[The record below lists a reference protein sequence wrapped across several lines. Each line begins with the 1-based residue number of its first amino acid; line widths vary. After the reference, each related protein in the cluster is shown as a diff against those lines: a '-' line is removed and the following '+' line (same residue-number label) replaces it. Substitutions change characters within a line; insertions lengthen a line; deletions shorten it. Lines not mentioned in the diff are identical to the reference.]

1 MRHSLR
7 PFRSLLV
14 VVLATLFFAA
24 TTSLATAQV
33 ARASGIVKD
42 ASGLPIKGATIRAEN
57 PDASLSTITA
67 ATDDKGRF
75 AIIGLAR
82 GEWSFTAEAPGYQ
95 PQFVELNIVRT
106 ATPTPPMTFT
116 LQKAIVRPPAGVE
129 GVTAKELQQ
138 QLASAEALYTQRKF
152 QEAIG
157 VYRTILTNAPSLTVV
172 TLQIGAAYR
181 NLKDYDKAAAAYEE
195 LLSAEPDNSR
205 ASIGLAMTKL
215 EKGDAQ
221 AAEQVLTR
229 AAEAG
234 TVNRDLFYSLAEIKA
249 ARNQPEEAAKWYQK
263 AADAD
268 ASWGKPRYKLGTMAM
283 SKGDKETA
291 MKAMSQVIAIDP
303 LSPEAAQAKTAL
315 EQLQR

>member
-1 MRHSLR
+1 
-7 PFRSLLV
+7 V
-14 VVLATLFFAA
+14 V
-24 TTSLATAQV
+24 
-33 ARASGIVKD
+33 
-42 ASGLPIKGATIRAEN
+42 N
-57 PDASLSTITA
+57 
-67 ATDDKGRF
+67 
-75 AIIGLAR
+75 
-82 GEWSFTAEAPGYQ
+82 
-95 PQFVELNIVRT
+95 
-106 ATPTPPMTFT
+106 
-116 LQKAIVRPPAGVE
+116 
-129 GVTAKELQQ
+129 
-138 QLASAEALYTQRKF
+138 
-152 QEAIG
+152 
-157 VYRTILTNAPSLTVV
+157 
-172 TLQIGAAYR
+172 LQIGAAYR

-195 LLSAEPDNSR
+195 ILSAEPDNSR

-234 TVNRDLFYSLAEIKA
+234 TVNRDLFYSLAEIKVA
-249 ARNQPEEAAKWYQK
+249 KSPEEAAKWYQK

-291 MKAMSQVIAIDP
+291 MKAMTQVIAIDP